1 MTEGVDEHAADKQA
15 ADEPIAP
22 GPAIPPSRERLYHRQ
37 MGILMALFLVLL
49 TVTGIVLNHALELD
63 LDRSYI
69 PESLAAVIYSAEESE
84 VIVFAATSDDGA
96 ATDDDY
102 VIWTNGRVYWHRTLV
117 GSLDGALIGSV
128 RLNGELVIASAS
140 EIVLITPDGQV
151 AERIGASFLPGELSG
166 LGMSSEGRLVL
177 SSNASAFEASAGL
190 TIFSEFEGEM
200 AHSQPLEDTPSSL
213 ADFLTEIDQTRAV
226 SWQRFLSDLHT
237 GRIFG
242 SLGPFFFDLIALLL
256 LSLSTTGIVLWLRV
270 RRRQR

>member
-1 MTEGVDEHAADKQA
+1 MMTEGVDEHAAGKHAVERHA
-15 ADEPIAP
+15 ADKEIAR

-69 PESLAAVIYSAEESE
+69 PESLAAVIYGADGSE
-84 VIVFAATSDDGA
+84 VIIFTD
-96 ATDDDY
+96 DDDY
-102 VIWTNGRVYWHRTLV
+102 VIWTNDRVYWRQTLV
-117 GSLDGALIGSV
+117 GSLDGTLIGSV
-128 RLNGELVIASAS
+128 RLNGELVVASAS

-151 AERIGASFLPGELSG
+151 AERISASFLPGELSG
-166 LGMSSEGRLVL
+166 LGMSAEGRLVL
-177 SSNASAFEASAGL
+177 GSNGSAFEASADL
-190 TIFSEFEGEM
+190 TIFSEFDGEM
-200 AHSQPLEDTPSSL
+200 TYSRPLEDAPRSL
-213 ADFLTEIDQTRAV
+213 ADFLTQIDQTRTV

-242 SLGPFFFDLIALLL
+242 SLGPFFFDLVALLL
-256 LSLSTTGIVLWLRV
+256 LSLATTGIVLWVRV